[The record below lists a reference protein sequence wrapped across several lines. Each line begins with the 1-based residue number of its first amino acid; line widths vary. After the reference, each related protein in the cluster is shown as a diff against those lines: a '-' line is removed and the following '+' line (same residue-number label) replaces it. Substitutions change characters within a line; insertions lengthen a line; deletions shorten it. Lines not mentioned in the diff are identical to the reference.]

1 MPGRRVCPCLYKV
14 GVAETAKLL
23 LSASQTMDA
32 QTDLSKL
39 EINVGELKILDK
51 WFLSVYVDNLL
62 NRHFPNSLTNATL

>member
-51 WFLSVYVDNLL
+51 WFLGV
-62 NRHFPNSLTNATL
+62 